1 MNETMKNQLD
11 DWLKGLGWLAIIG
24 AIIAFCLIGF
34 YTYFTRGTISNQ
46 QSDWASFGSFLSG
59 VFSFLGAIGTV
70 GVMLLGIKQFKVQQD
85 QINAQT
91 ERQNSFEEKQGEK
104 WAKENEMLNFQKYQM
119 HISQFNELLGSIEK
133 ELSIT
138 FKNKSDH
145 YSEMFPNNKFLNTD
159 FTVNRKE
166 STWISKLDV
175 KLGLLQSI
183 LDKYNR
189 SPSANHFQSAMTYIS
204 DLQDILDIECNDYL
218 EQNNNIIFNMKI
230 TNIKKIVT
238 TAIVVSQKLSQFSS
252 FTLDSSH
259 KNLTYVFSVING
271 DINEFLIQH
280 RSNVK
285 GTFLEFLFLLK
296 AAIKS
301 NSASNLELYQLSL
314 NERTA
319 PTPMDPIPLLSID
332 NIDNIANISDLIIQS
347 ALSLDEQQVLIEKL
361 ETYHKA
367 LLKKVIIYTSISTN
381 AKSGAVPNTLPS

>member
-1 MNETMKNQLD
+1 MNEVKKNQLD
-11 DWLKGLGWLAIIG
+11 DWLKWLGRLAIIG
-24 AIIAFCLIGF
+24 TVIAFCLIAV
-34 YTYFTRGTISNQ
+34 YTYFTRGTISSQ

-91 ERQNSFEEKQGEK
+91 DRQNSFEEKQDKK
-104 WAKENEMLNFQKYQM
+104 WAKENEILNFQKYQM
-119 HISQFNELLGSIEK
+119 HISQFNELLDSIEK

-166 STWISKLDV
+166 STWISKLDEN
-175 KLGLLQSI
+175 LDLLQCI

-189 SPSANHFQSAMTYIS
+189 LPSARHFQSVMTCIS
-204 DLQDILDIECNDYL
+204 NFQGILDIECNDYL

-230 TNIKKIVT
+230 TNIKKIVN
-238 TAIVVSQKLSQFSS
+238 TAIIISQKLSQFSS

-259 KNLTYVFSVING
+259 KNLTYVFGLINN
-271 DINEFLIQH
+271 DINEFSIQH
-280 RSNVK
+280 GSNVK
-285 GTFLEFLFLLK
+285 GTFLEFLFLIK
-296 AAIKS
+296 AAIR
-301 NSASNLELYQLSL
+301 NNPASYPKLYQLSL
-314 NERTA
+314 NELIT
-319 PTPMDPIPLLSID
+319 PTPMNPIPLLSID

-361 ETYHKA
+361 ETYHSELFNKA
-367 LLKKVIIYTSISTN
+367 MN
-381 AKSGAVPNTLPS
+381 